1 MSAFDLVIRNAR
13 IVDGTG
19 SPWFRGDLG
28 VEGHRIAWVGHLPP
42 SISAPK
48 VIDAKDR
55 ILCPGFIDIHTH
67 SDFLLLRDSSATE
80 KLRQGVTTQGIGQ
93 CGFSP
98 APLLSEENIAL
109 LDQYAGF
116 IKAGSTPEWNWRSF
130 GEWLDVLE
138 RLPLGTNI
146 AAFFGHGTLRI
157 AVMGFDA
164 RTPQKDELD
173 RMKNLAAQSMEEGA
187 FGMTSGLVYPPGV
200 YSQFDEIV
208 ALCEIV
214 GVRNGLYESHM
225 RSESDHVVESVA
237 ETVRVAELSNIPVQ
251 ISHHKAAGRRNW
263 GKVHE
268 TLRLVEEA
276 RNRGLDVTVNQY
288 PYTAASTTLRSILP
302 PWVHEGGLAKSL
314 ERLGDMTTRR
324 RILQEILE
332 ESSWENYLLRC
343 GGAQGITVLSSPRL
357 PEYEG
362 KNLEE
367 VGAAFGKHPI
377 DAAMDLIVA
386 NKGEDTACYDMMSEE
401 DVRTVLQHPRV
412 MVASDSIPGAPG
424 ARTHPRTQG
433 TNPRIL
439 GRYVREEKVLSLE
452 NALWKMTGFPAARLG
467 LSRKGILRPGMDA
480 DLVLFDPDTVLDGA
494 SYADPLRPPRGIDY
508 VIVNGDLA
516 VAEGN
521 VTGTRSGKV
530 LRKESTSA

>member
-1 MSAFDLVIRNAR
+1 MAGRP
-13 IVDGTG
+13 GTP
-19 SPWFRGDLG
+19 SPGN
-28 VEGHRIAWVGHLPP
+28 EH
-42 SISAPK
+42 
-48 VIDAKDR
+48 
-55 ILCPGFIDIHTH
+55 C
-67 SDFLLLRDSSATE
+67 
-80 KLRQGVTTQGIGQ
+80 
-93 CGFSP
+93 
-98 APLLSEENIAL
+98 
-109 LDQYAGF
+109 
-116 IKAGSTPEWNWRSF
+116 
-130 GEWLDVLE
+130 
-138 RLPLGTNI
+138 
-146 AAFFGHGTLRI
+146 AFFGHGTLRI

-173 RMKNLAAQSMEEGA
+173 RMKDLAAQSMEEGA
-187 FGMTSGLVYPPGV
+187 FGMTSGLVYSPGV
-200 YSQFDEIV
+200 YSQCDEIV

-302 PWVHEGGLAKSL
+302 PWGHEGGLAKSL

-332 ESSWENYLLRC
+332 ESSWEKLSSAVRR
-343 GGAQGITVLSSPRL
+343 AQGITVLSSPRL

-367 VGAAFGKHPI
+367 VGAAFGSILSMRRWISSSPTRGGYGLLRH
-377 DAAMDLIVA
+377 
-386 NKGEDTACYDMMSEE
+386 
-401 DVRTVLQHPRV
+401 DVRGGCAYRFSHPRV
-412 MVASDSIPGAPG
+412 MVASDSIPEHREHEPIHERRG
-424 ARTHPRTQG
+424 QS
-433 TNPRIL
+433 RIL

-467 LSRKGILRPGMDA
+467 LSRKGILRPGYGCGPRA
-480 DLVLFDPDTVLDGA
+480 LRSGYGIDGA
-494 SYADPLRPPRGIDY
+494 SYAIRWPPPGNRLR
-508 VIVNGDLA
+508 IVNGDLA

-521 VTGTRSGKV
+521 VTGTHPERCCGKEAPRHDLRRSRCTQRGEERTVKAHGP
-530 LRKESTSA
+530 KEILDVSRCFGSKAPPARTSWWRSAGICTAIPS